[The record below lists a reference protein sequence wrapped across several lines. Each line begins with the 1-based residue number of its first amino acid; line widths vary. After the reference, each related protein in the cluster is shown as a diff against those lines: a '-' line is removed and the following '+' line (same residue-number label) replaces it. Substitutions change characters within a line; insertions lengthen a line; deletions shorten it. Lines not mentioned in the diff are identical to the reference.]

1 MKLSIPRFWRE
12 RASHYR
18 LVGSRCKSCGKISYP
33 PKPVCPY
40 CGHRETEEVE
50 LPRRGRVLS
59 YTVIYTVPDG
69 FRKYAPL
76 ILGLVEL
83 ENGVRVVAPLT
94 DVMPHE
100 VRTGMKVEA
109 VLRRVQEDGEH
120 GVIYY
125 GVKFRPSMEY

>member
-12 RASHYR
+12 KAAHYR
-18 LVGSRCKSCGKISYP
+18 LIGTRCKSCGRISYP

-40 CGHRETEEVE
+40 CGSRETEEAE
-50 LPRRGRVLS
+50 LPGRGRVLS

-76 ILGLVEL
+76 VLGLIEL
-83 ENGVRVVAPLT
+83 ENGVRIVASLT
-94 DVMPHE
+94 DVLPEE
-100 VRTGMKVEA
+100 VRTGMEVEA

-125 GVKFRPSMEY
+125 GVKFRPAMEY